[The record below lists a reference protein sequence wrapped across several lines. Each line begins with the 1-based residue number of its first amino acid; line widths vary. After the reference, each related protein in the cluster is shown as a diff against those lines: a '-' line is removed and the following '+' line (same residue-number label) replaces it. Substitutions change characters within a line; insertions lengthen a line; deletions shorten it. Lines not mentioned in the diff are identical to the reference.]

1 MPSTFAWLDQ
11 SEEQRRRVLDVV
23 DLFREQGTVDE
34 LGLGTIRDAMADILF
49 PGTSN
54 LMTRSCY
61 YLFVPWL
68 YQRLERQKVPSSE
81 VATKA
86 KREELKLI
94 ERLLEAGETE
104 GVIGRRAR
112 GGLKRLPSSIYWAG
126 MKRLGICLFDGSQD
140 SYHRSLDRYYKRRQ
154 QSVETDEKE
163 RVGGG
168 RANWHPRLPPAR
180 ANWPGEAKLELTP
193 GEAEFIRDQ
202 ISLAAGASLLAH
214 LIRAKDAPGGVD
226 FPWAHPR
233 MGEFSPKIRH
243 ELLHAQ
249 NLSEIMHGAALL
261 YNLILAEMTASEKF
275 QTEYNERLAEWTTIV
290 KGRLGQFREWNR
302 NEAWQCLEGDGA
314 RIPTPTKEFIN
325 RWCDL
330 VLEAG
335 PQPIPRSETA
345 RLLVRN
351 RERRLKGPL
360 ARVDNARARELWY
373 GASSARQLQFRWS
386 NAAVIINDV
395 VSVLESPAHA

>member
-1 MPSTFAWLDQ
+1 MASTFAWLDQ

-61 YLFVPWL
+61 YFFVPWI

-81 VATKA
+81 IAAKA
-86 KREELKLI
+86 RREELKLI
-94 ERLLEAGETE
+94 ERLLESGETE

-112 GGLKRLPSSIYWAG
+112 GGLKRLPSSVYWAG
-126 MKRLGICLFDGSQD
+126 MKRLGICLFDGSQV
-140 SYHRSLDRYYKRRQ
+140 SYHRSLDRFYRRRD
-154 QSVETDEKE
+154 QSVQTDDREQ
-163 RVGGG
+163 VGGG
-168 RANWHPRLPPAR
+168 RPNWHARLPPAR
-180 ANWPGEAKLELTP
+180 PDWPAGAKLDLTP
-193 GEAEFIRDQ
+193 AEAEFIRDQ

-214 LIRAKDAPGGVD
+214 LVRAKDAPDDVE

-233 MGEFSPKIRH
+233 VAEFSPKVRR

-261 YNLILAEMTASEKF
+261 YNLMLAEMTGSEEFK
-275 QTEYNERLAEWTTIV
+275 TEYQERISQWAAIV
-290 KGRLGQFREWNR
+290 NGRLGQLREWNR
-302 NEAWQCLEGDGA
+302 MDAWQCLESEGA
-314 RIPTPTKEFIN
+314 RIPGSTEEFVN
-325 RWCDL
+325 RWCEL
-330 VLEAG
+330 VLEQG
-335 PQPIPRSETA
+335 PAAIHENETA
-345 RLLVRN
+345 RIQIRN

-360 ARVDNARARELWY
+360 ARMDNPRARELWR
-373 GASSARQLQFRWS
+373 GASSASRLQFRWS
-386 NAAVIINDV
+386 NAAVIIDDV
-395 VSVLESPAHA
+395 VSVLESKVNA